1 MEGEFGGGAPRE
13 DILARLKAWRNDLQ
27 AKPSYSRLAEP
38 ARGLGLGG
46 GAGGGGGGSAGGGQS
61 GENKCA
67 VPPSP
72 PGGGPATLDCVG
84 HDTLRGAPAAA
95 V

>member
-46 GAGGGGGGSAGGGQS
+46 GQEGEGAVQRAAGSQAKISARCHPPHRGGGA
-61 GENKCA
+61 
-67 VPPSP
+67 
-72 PGGGPATLDCVG
+72 ATLDCVG

>member
-27 AKPSYSRLAEP
+27 AKPSYSRLAEL
-38 ARGLGLGG
+38 RKDREGEDSGG
-46 GAGGGGGGSAGGGQS
+46 RGQS

-67 VPPSP
+67 
-72 PGGGPATLDCVG
+72 G
-84 HDTLRGAPAAA
+84 HPLHRGHP
-95 V
+95 